1 MDLLVIGTGY
11 VGLVT
16 GTCLAEMGHHVVCLD
31 INQKKIDQLNSGVI
45 PIYEPGLE
53 EMVKRNMKAHRLH
66 FTTDYASAVAAALI
80 CFIAVDTPMA
90 ADGHADLHSVR
101 KVATSIAQHM
111 DGYRIIVNKSTVP
124 VGTANQVR
132 QIVQSTL
139 DERNVPFDFDV
150 VCNPEFLK
158 EGNAIQDC
166 MKPDRVIIGTDSQ
179 RAAAIMKEIYSPF
192 MLSHDRLMI
201 MGIASAEVTKY
212 AANAMLA
219 TRISFMNELAGFC
232 ELTGAD
238 INTVRKG
245 IGSDQRIGYKFL
257 YAGPGFGG
265 SCLPKDI
272 QALQGQARAL
282 GYEMSLVDA
291 VAKVNERQKQVIG
304 KKIIEY
310 FLSQG
315 RISHNILRQVGQD
328 IMSDLLSN
336 TREHYQID
344 KARGFESEDDVID
357 CPNCPREC
365 EKCGLGMKGKTIGI
379 LGLSFKPDTDDMRES
394 ASLVLIEQMLQAG
407 ASLRL
412 FDPAAMENAKKCL
425 PDCPQIVW
433 CEDEADAAT
442 GADALVVMT
451 EWKQF
456 RFLDFSLILSLMQGK
471 AFFDSRNQYNPME
484 MAKRGF
490 DYMSIGRSPVF
501 AEEVLENIDEGVLT
515 TLRDH
520 V

>member
-45 PIYEPGLE
+45 PIYEPSLE
-53 EMVKRNMKAHRLH
+53 EMVKRNMKANRLH

-101 KVATSIAQHM
+101 KVAASIAQHM

-124 VGTANQVR
+124 VGTSNQVR
-132 QIVQSTL
+132 QIVQNIL
-139 DERNVPFDFDV
+139 DERNVSLDFDV
-150 VCNPEFLK
+150 VSNPEFLK

-166 MKPDRVIIGTDSQ
+166 MKPDRVIIGTDSK
-179 RAAAIMKEIYSPF
+179 RAAAVMKEIYSPF

-201 MGIASAEVTKY
+201 MDIASAEVTKY

-272 QALQGQARAL
+272 QALQGHARAL
-282 GYEMSLVDA
+282 GYEMPLVDA
-291 VAKVNERQKQVIG
+291 VAKVNQRQKQVMG
-304 KKIIEY
+304 KKVIEY
-310 FLSQG
+310 FS
-315 RISHNILRQVGQD
+315 
-328 IMSDLLSN
+328 
-336 TREHYQID
+336 
-344 KARGFESEDDVID
+344 K
-357 CPNCPREC
+357 
-365 EKCGLGMKGKTIGI
+365 LGIKGKTIGI
-379 LGLSFKPDTDDMRES
+379 LGLSFKPDTDDMRE
-394 ASLVLIEQMLQAG
+394 AAALVLIEQLMHAG

-412 FDPAAMENAKKCL
+412 FDPAAMENARKCL
-425 PDCPQIVW
+425 LDCPQIVW
-433 CEDEADAAT
+433 CEDEADAAM

-456 RFLDFSLILSLMQGK
+456 RFLDFSLILSMMRGK
-471 AFFDSRNQYNPME
+471 AFFDSRNQYNPLE

-501 AEEVLENIDEGVLT
+501 ADEVHAENDVIEDGVLT
-515 TLRDH
+515 TSLWDH
-520 V
+520 I